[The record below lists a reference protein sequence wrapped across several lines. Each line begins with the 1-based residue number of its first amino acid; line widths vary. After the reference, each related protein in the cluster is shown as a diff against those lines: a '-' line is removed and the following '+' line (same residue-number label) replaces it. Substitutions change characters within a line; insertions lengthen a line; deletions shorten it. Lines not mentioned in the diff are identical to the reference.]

1 MKLFFL
7 AHAAKEESPRS
18 VLMRT
23 AYNNGYRSV
32 TAFARHLGAKETL
45 QPFHWQMQHS
55 RLIQRLG
62 ANTQL
67 NGSRFIKGFYSQ
79 TSHVTSQSPVTVM
92 GLAVPAAC
100 IRVESFPFCPE
111 CLKDGFHRFT
121 QDLTWLDSCPF
132 HRLSYVSACPECER
146 PIRWTKLYEHHC
158 KCGYDLRQT
167 PTRTDQSVCSQII
180 LGIFRRADQAALD
193 RFMFCL
199 NALRYSDLPSNSE
212 RSAALDLAATLADS
226 DANSFDMTIERSFAL
241 FPCLPLQ
248 AHLAPWAASS
258 DAWIKAQIARLSV
271 SKDATTAPHRDD
283 CRCDQFYLFHNEICH
298 ALNVSPK
305 RIRGLM
311 HTKYIQRSRIDTRR
325 WKYFAPKLCQLINAS
340 NVNAESP
347 TTATAIS
354 SRDRAHDTYL
364 TVSQA
369 AIKLGLYADA
379 VRSAIKTGLLQQALT
394 HFKGKS
400 QMIECSEFDRF
411 TETYIF
417 VGQLAADLGLPKTT
431 LTAKLIHCGIAPIS
445 GPSLD
450 RGLIAIYRRS
460 DLTEET
466 LKQVRL
472 LKHYETNAG
481 RKAANSVVN
490 VTTSTV
496 PSSHVARILNLPII
510 HLKHLQDLG
519 YLDIAKSDKPG
530 RHFTTRSVENSKR
543 WLQSMISLPDC
554 AKLFSL
560 SSPTFSRRFI
570 QSGFLSI
577 VKIGNTTLI
586 SRSDIQRIQKNVDH
600 FLTCF
605 EADKELG
612 APLGHA
618 NNLVRTGRLI
628 PATEVAT
635 GGVGTVILV
644 HRSDIEA
651 IRNLAL

>member
-1 MKLFFL
+1 
-7 AHAAKEESPRS
+7 
-18 VLMRT
+18 
-23 AYNNGYRSV
+23 
-32 TAFARHLGAKETL
+32 
-45 QPFHWQMQHS
+45 
-55 RLIQRLG
+55 
-62 ANTQL
+62 
-67 NGSRFIKGFYSQ
+67 
-79 TSHVTSQSPVTVM
+79 
-92 GLAVPAAC
+92 
-100 IRVESFPFCPE
+100 
-111 CLKDGFHRFT
+111 
-121 QDLTWLDSCPF
+121 
-132 HRLSYVSACPECER
+132 
-146 PIRWTKLYEHHC
+146 
-158 KCGYDLRQT
+158 
-167 PTRTDQSVCSQII
+167 
-180 LGIFRRADQAALD
+180 
-193 RFMFCL
+193 
-199 NALRYSDLPSNSE
+199 
-212 RSAALDLAATLADS
+212 
-226 DANSFDMTIERSFAL
+226 
-241 FPCLPLQ
+241 
-248 AHLAPWAASS
+248 
-258 DAWIKAQIARLSV
+258 
-271 SKDATTAPHRDD
+271 
-283 CRCDQFYLFHNEICH
+283 
-298 ALNVSPK
+298 
-305 RIRGLM
+305 M